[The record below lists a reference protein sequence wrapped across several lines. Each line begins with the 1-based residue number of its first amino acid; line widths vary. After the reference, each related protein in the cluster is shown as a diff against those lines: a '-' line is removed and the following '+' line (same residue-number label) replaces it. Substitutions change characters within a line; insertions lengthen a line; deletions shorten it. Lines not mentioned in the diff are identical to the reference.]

1 MMALAEAEMMALAEA
16 EMVALA
22 EAEQKNS
29 RPLPFFQ
36 ALQVTA
42 VVSCQLV
49 EEQIRTVS
57 TFSANRFNSDPI

>member
-1 MMALAEAEMMALAEA
+1 MMALAEA

-36 ALQVTA
+36 ALQVIA

-49 EEQIRTVS
+49 EEQICTVS
-57 TFSANRFNSDPI
+57 TFSANCFNSDPI

>member
-1 MMALAEAEMMALAEA
+1 MMALAEA

-29 RPLPFFQ
+29 RPLLFFQ
-36 ALQVTA
+36 TLQVTA

-49 EEQIRTVS
+49 EEQICTVS

>member
-1 MMALAEAEMMALAEA
+1 MMALAEAKMMAPAET

-36 ALQVTA
+36 ALQVTT
-42 VVSCQLV
+42 VVLCQLV
-49 EEQIRTVS
+49 EEQIHTVS
-57 TFSANRFNSDPI
+57 TFSANRFNSNPI

>member
-1 MMALAEAEMMALAEA
+1 MMALAEA
-16 EMVALA
+16 EMVALV

-29 RPLPFFQ
+29 RPLLFFQ
-36 ALQVTA
+36 TLQVTA

>member
-1 MMALAEAEMMALAEA
+1 MMALAEAK
-16 EMVALA
+16 MVALA

-42 VVSCQLV
+42 VVLCQLV

-57 TFSANRFNSDPI
+57 TFSANHFNSDPI